1 MATASDQVTDAKA
14 DAAAEKAYVAAASSK
29 PAARIDAALAEV
41 KAAPKK
47 AAAGKT
53 KAAPVRK
60 PRAAKAPARKTIKAS
75 APKSASP
82 VSKLKDKIMATD
94 TADFTAT
101 VKNAAA
107 DAQARAKAAYDKF
120 QVYAGEVTE
129 LAKGNVEA
137 LVESGKILGAGMQD
151 LARGEVEAAKG
162 AFETVT
168 ADVKAMVAVKS
179 PAELFQLQGE
189 IARRNFDA
197 LVARASK
204 NAEVSMKLANDAF
217 APISS
222 RISVVTEKVSKAA

>member
-1 MATASDQVTDAKA
+1 M
-14 DAAAEKAYVAAASSK
+14 AAASDKVTEAKAVASS
-29 PAARIDAALAEV
+29 PARIDAAVADAR
-41 KAAPKK
+41 AAPKQ
-47 AAAGKT
+47 
-53 KAAPVRK
+53 
-60 PRAAKAPARKTIKAS
+60 AAKKAKPARKLRVAKTA
-75 APKSASP
+75 APKAPTPNTASP

-94 TADFTAT
+94 TTDFTAT
-101 VKNAAA
+101 VKNATA

-120 QVYAGEVTE
+120 QAYAGEATE

-137 LVESGKILGAGMQD
+137 IVESGKILGQGVQD
-151 LARGEVEAAKG
+151 FARGEVEAAKD

>member
-1 MATASDQVTDAKA
+1 MATASDPVTGAKTDAN
-14 DAAAEKAYVAAASSK
+14 
-29 PAARIDAALAEV
+29 IDAAPAEV
-41 KAAPKK
+41 KAGPKK
-47 AAAGKT
+47 AAARKT
-53 KAAPVRK
+53 KVAATRK
-60 PRAAKAPARKTIKAS
+60 PRAAKAPARKTVEAS
-75 APKSASP
+75 APKPASP

-94 TADFTAT
+94 TTDFTAT
-101 VKNAAA
+101 VKNVAA
-107 DAQARAKAAYDKF
+107 DAQARAKAAYDKL
-120 QVYAGEVTE
+120 QAYAGEATE

-137 LVESGKILGAGMQD
+137 IVESGKILGQGVQD
-151 LARGEVEAAKG
+151 FARGEVEAAKD

-168 ADVKAMVAVKS
+168 ADVKAMAAVKS